1 MCNLFVLERSGGL
14 TIKMNPMFSDVPV
27 GETVDYSEAD
37 CVSQFFGDCFH
48 P

>member
-1 MCNLFVLERSGGL
+1 MCNLFVLERSGDL

-37 CVSQFFGDCFH
+37 CVRDFFL
-48 P
+48 